1 MLGKLWKHELQ
12 FRIKLFFN
20 YKEKL
25 LRKESIFHF
34 QMKMDAVLENMR
46 ELKLL
51 DSM

>member
-1 MLGKLWKHELQ
+1 MNFNSELNYS
-12 FRIKLFFN
+12 N

-25 LRKESIFHF
+25 LRKESIFDF
-34 QMKMDAVLENMR
+34 QRKMDMVLENML